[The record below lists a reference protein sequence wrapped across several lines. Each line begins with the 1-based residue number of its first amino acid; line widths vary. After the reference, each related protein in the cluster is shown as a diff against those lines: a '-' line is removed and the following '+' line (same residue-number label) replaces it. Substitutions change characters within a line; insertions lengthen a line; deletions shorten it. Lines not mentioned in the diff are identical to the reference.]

1 MHIVFG
7 LHLDG
12 LKARKPRTAAG
23 SVTVGPKG
31 MLDTLEAQLGLSAA
45 TSHPSEAP
53 LSYLQFLRE
62 ASSPDRFFH
71 RSLGIDPVNVA
82 RTLLDWREQWYE
94 AGWDGTFPND
104 VPARLADMAA
114 VERIAK
120 GRGPLTRGER
130 LQEVAKALAV
140 RDTQIRRVEL
150 QSPLEAF
157 PYAWQ
162 RVLEALPWVTA
173 EGLEPTSAGLP
184 GSDLELLQTRLLA
197 IADHA
202 DRNMDGPSQPE
213 SLQGDGSVVV
223 VKAVSRD
230 LSADTIAEF
239 LLTSS
244 QIEDTLLIAEHGG
257 IILDNALERA
267 GLPRCG
273 FQWHSRF
280 RTATQVL
287 KLALALVWEPVDP
300 QRILQ
305 YLLHPTAPIP
315 KWVRSRLADAVSEAP
330 GIGGPAWIDAIHEI
344 GKAQRETYGAE
355 ETEIEELRAEIEY
368 WLEGDR
374 HDPVSGAPLEVLLG
388 RTQRVSAWASAQIHT
403 VENQPEAALFAA
415 AHAQAEALSTELARL
430 RNSGEKQ
437 VGRLALERLI
447 DEVTTEAADPST
459 YEEAGHA
466 RATTSP
472 AAVTEPWPIVIW
484 WNLAAAPTAA
494 SYPWS
499 RRELQALRASGVRL
513 PEVDD
518 LIRQQSRDWLKP
530 ICNAKEKLVLV
541 VHDDERGIHPAWT
554 QIESLF
560 SGFEKVEI
568 EPALLG
574 GQATLEPLEISAQNL
589 PLQSLP
595 APRRWW
601 SLPNSG
607 ALVRRE
613 VESYSSLA
621 KLCDY
626 PHEWV
631 LRYAARLRTGRA
643 TEVLDGH
650 RLFGNLGHR
659 VIETF
664 FKTHTDWHGIQESD
678 LLAWAK
684 TELPGIIK
692 REGAVLLAPGRGI
705 DRERIAATLERA
717 LVQLLSH
724 LRSAGVE
731 QVTPE
736 ASGKVPFTDRC
747 LTGAID
753 LALTL
758 GNGQQAVLDIKWEG
772 ESYRSKLLRENRALQ
787 LATYSYL
794 KKNLDEIGSWPPG
807 AFFILS
813 TGNVLAGDT
822 SIFPDAIVCRSEDA
836 GGVEDLWGRLVVTYD
851 WRWGQLENGQIEVVT
866 EHTAADE
873 LSVPPDAGLRPVD
886 GGDPYDRFKLLTG
899 WEGS

>member
-12 LKARKPRTAAG
+12 LKPKTPRTAAG

-31 MLDTLEAQLGLSAA
+31 MLDVLETQLGLSTA
-45 TSHPSEAP
+45 TPHPSEAP

-62 ASSPDRFFH
+62 ALSPDRFFY
-71 RSLGIDPVNVA
+71 RSLQTDQVNVA
-82 RTLLDWREQWYE
+82 RTLLGWREQWYE

-120 GRGPLTRGER
+120 GQGPLTHGER
-130 LQEVAKALAV
+130 LQKVAETLTV
-140 RDTQIRRVEL
+140 RDTQIQRVEL
-150 QSPLEAF
+150 HTPLDNF

-162 RVLEALPWVTA
+162 RVLDALPWVPA
-173 EGLEPTSAGLP
+173 DGLEATPAGPP

-197 IADHA
+197 IAN
-202 DRNMDGPSQPE
+202 RNMDGPSHPE
-213 SLQGDGSVVV
+213 SLQGDGSVIV

-230 LSADTIAEF
+230 FSADAMAEF
-239 LLTSS
+239 LLTSG
-244 QIEDTLLIAEHGG
+244 QMEGTLLVAEHGG

-300 QRILQ
+300 HRILQ
-305 YLLHPTAPIP
+305 YLLHPTGPIP

-330 GIGGPAWIDAIHEI
+330 GIGGPEWVDAIHKI
-344 GKAQRETYGAE
+344 GQTQRQTHGAQ
-355 ETEIEELRAEIEY
+355 ETEVERLRAEIEY
-368 WLEGDR
+368 WLGGDR
-374 HDPVSGAPLEVLLG
+374 YDPASGAPLEVLLS

-403 VENQPEAALFAA
+403 AENRAEATLFAA
-415 AHAQAEALSTELARL
+415 AQAQAEALSTELGALWRGGD
-430 RNSGEKQ
+430 NCIA
-437 VGRLALERLI
+437 RLALEHRI
-447 DEVTTEAADPST
+447 DEVTTEATDPST
-459 YEEAGHA
+459 HEEAGHV

-472 AAVTEPWPIVIW
+472 ATVTDPWPIVIW
-484 WNLAAAPTAA
+484 WNLAPAPTAV

-499 RRELQALRASGVRL
+499 RRELETLRTSRVRL

-541 VHDDERGIHPAWT
+541 VHDDERGMHPVWT
-554 QIESLF
+554 LIESLF
-560 SGFEKVEI
+560 RGFEKVEI

-574 GQATLEPLEISAQNL
+574 GQATLEPLKIAAQLL

-595 APRRWW
+595 VPRRWW
-601 SLPNSG
+601 SLPDSG
-607 ALVRRE
+607 TLVRRE
-613 VESYSSLA
+613 VESYSSLS

-631 LRYAARLRTGRA
+631 LRYAARLRAGRA
-643 TEVLDGH
+643 TEVVDKH
-650 RLFGNLGHR
+650 RLYGNLGHR

-664 FKTHTDWHGIQESD
+664 FKTHNDWHRIQD
-678 LLAWAK
+678 ADVLAWAEA
-684 TELPGIIK
+684 ELPGIIE

-705 DRERIAATLERA
+705 DRQRIAATLEHA

-736 ASGKVPFTDRC
+736 ASGKVPFADRY

-753 LALTL
+753 LALIL
-758 GNGQQAVLDIKWEG
+758 GNGQRAVLDVKWEG
-772 ESYRSKLLRENRALQ
+772 ESYRSELLRENRALQ

-794 KKNLDEIGSWPPG
+794 KKSLDESGSWPPG

-813 TGNVLAGDT
+813 TGNVLASDK
-822 SIFPDAIVCRSEDA
+822 SIFPDAIVCQSEDA
-836 GGVEDLWGRLVVTYD
+836 GGVADLWGQLLVTYD
-851 WRWGQLENGQIEVVT
+851 WRWAQLENGRIEVVT
-866 EHTAADE
+866 QYTAPDE
-873 LSVPPDAGLRPVD
+873 LSVPPDAGLRPAK
-886 GGDPYDRFKLLTG
+886 GGDRFDSFMRLTG
-899 WEGS
+899 WEDSQ

>member
-12 LKARKPRTAAG
+12 LKPKTPCTAVG
-23 SVTVGPKG
+23 NVTVGPKG
-31 MLDTLEAQLGLSAA
+31 MLDVLETQLGLSAA
-45 TSHPSEAP
+45 TPYPSEAP

-62 ASSPDRFFH
+62 ASSPDRFFY
-71 RSLGIDPVNVA
+71 RSLQIDPVNVA

-120 GRGPLTRGER
+120 GRGPLTHGER
-130 LQEVAKALAV
+130 LQKVAKALAV
-140 RDTQIRRVEL
+140 RDTQIQRVKL
-150 QSPLEAF
+150 HTPLENF
-157 PYAWQ
+157 PFAWQ
-162 RVLEALPWVTA
+162 RIIEALPWVPA
-173 EGLEPTSAGLP
+173 DSLEPTSAGPP
-184 GSDLELLQTRLLA
+184 GSDLELLQTKLIA
-197 IADHA
+197 IADRNV
-202 DRNMDGPSQPE
+202 DRPAQPE

-239 LLTSS
+239 LLTSR
-244 QIEDTLLIAEHGG
+244 QMEGTLLVAEHGG

-300 QRILQ
+300 HRILQ
-305 YLLHPTAPIP
+305 YLLHPTGPIP

-330 GIGGPAWIDAIHEI
+330 GIGGPAWVDAIHEI
-344 GKAQRETYGAE
+344 GQMQRETYGAQ
-355 ETEIEELRAEIEY
+355 ETEIEQLRAEIEY
-368 WLEGDR
+368 WLEGDQY
-374 HDPVSGAPLEVLLG
+374 DPVSGAPLEVLLG
-388 RTQRVSAWASAQIHT
+388 RTQHVSAWASAQLHI
-403 VENQPEAALFAA
+403 VENQAEAALFAA
-415 AHAQAEALSTELARL
+415 AQAQAEALSTELAGF
-430 RNSGEKQ
+430 RNAGEKRQ
-437 VGRLALERLI
+437 GRLALERLI

-459 YEEAGHA
+459 YEEIAHA

-472 AAVTEPWPIVIW
+472 ATVTDPWPIVIW
-484 WNLAAAPTAA
+484 WNLAAAPTAV
-494 SYPWS
+494 SHPWS
-499 RRELQALRASGVRL
+499 RRELEALRVSGVRL
-513 PEVDD
+513 PQVDD

-541 VHDDERGIHPAWT
+541 VHDDERGMHPVWT

-560 SGFEKVEI
+560 RGFEKVEI

-574 GQATLEPLEISAQNL
+574 GQATLEPLKVSAQNL
-589 PLQSLP
+589 PLQPLP

-601 SLPNSG
+601 SLPDSG
-607 ALVRRE
+607 TLVRRE
-613 VESYSSLA
+613 VESYSSLS

-631 LRYAARLRTGRA
+631 LRYAARLRAGRA
-643 TEVLDGH
+643 IEVLDGH

-664 FKTHTDWHGIQESD
+664 FKIHIDWHRIQD
-678 LLAWAK
+678 ADVLAWAEA
-684 TELPGIIK
+684 ELPGIIE

-705 DRERIAATLERA
+705 DRQRIAATLERA

-724 LRSAGVE
+724 LRSARVE

-736 ASGKVPFTDRC
+736 ASGKVPFTDRY

-753 LALTL
+753 LALIL
-758 GNGQQAVLDIKWEG
+758 GNGQRAVLDIKWEG

-794 KKNLDEIGSWPPG
+794 KKNLDETGSWPPG

-813 TGNVLAGDT
+813 TGNVLATDRT
-822 SIFPDAIVCRSEDA
+822 IFPDAIVCQSEDA
-836 GGVEDLWGRLVVTYD
+836 GGVADLWDRILVTYD
-851 WRWGQLENGQIEVVT
+851 WRWTQLENGAIEVVT

-873 LSVPPDAGLRPVD
+873 LSVSPDAGLRPVD
-886 GGDPYDRFKLLTG
+886 GGDPYDSFKLLTG
-899 WEGS
+899 WEGSQ